1 MTNDIQ
7 RISYIEDKI
16 FTIRGLKVMIDRDL
30 AELYGVP
37 TFRLNEAVKRKIKRF
52 PDDFMFR
59 LSDDELQQLIANCDR
74 FKTLKHSSNPPFAF
88 TEQGVA
94 MLSTVLNSDTA
105 ININVQIMRTFVKLR
120 QYAILQTSKNA
131 EIEELRTMLLLH
143 IENVDNKFAIQDE
156 KIRQIITVLN
166 NLIEKPRETKK
177 IGFKTD

>member
-7 RISYIEDKI
+7 KISYIEDKI
-16 FTIRGLKVMIDRDL
+16 LTIRGLKVMIDRDL

-59 LSDDELQQLIANCDR
+59 LNDDELQQLIANCDR

-105 ININVQIMRTFVKLR
+105 ININVQIMRTFIKLR

-131 EIEELRTMLLLH
+131 EIEELRTMLMLH
-143 IENVDNKFAIQDE
+143 IENTDNRISVQDE

-166 NLIEKPRETKK
+166 NLIEKPREPKK
-177 IGFKTD
+177 IGFTTD